1 MQIGVIHLDTC
12 EQSSRPC
19 TETPEFPS
27 WGYAG
32 QWMPDQVNGESL
44 SPLCLEQ
51 GLTPRGKAQ
60 RFDRGLRLRK
70 KENEEAYE
78 GRGRGWSLEG
88 PAGP

>member
-1 MQIGVIHLDTC
+1 M
-12 EQSSRPC
+12 
-19 TETPEFPS
+19 
-27 WGYAG
+27 
-32 QWMPDQVNGESL
+32 NGESL

-78 GRGRGWSLEG
+78 GRGV
-88 PAGP
+88 AGALKDQQGLDRQKWGLALQAERTGKARPVVEKPGCSWAP